1 MHPCFIRSFRRLV
14 LSEFKGYS
22 RKGWSGSEPRRE
34 KGVEEEGAAE
44 GTSSGWNHQGVVR
57 DVDRLGGGGETC

>member
-1 MHPCFIRSFRRLV
+1 MNLKAIPG
-14 LSEFKGYS
+14 KGGQEVS
-22 RKGWSGSEPRRE
+22 QGGNRGA
-34 KGVEEEGAAE
+34 EEEGAAE